1 MTNSRFGIDLSEVST
16 ERLIVPAGTYE
27 ARVAKAELR
36 SGVKDERNWA
46 MINVTYA
53 IRDPEVAKLLN
64 QDEPKV
70 FGTIGLSFDKDTEK
84 FSKNNP
90 DFGAL
95 MATLGLTNSGDIF
108 EEGTE
113 VAETQ
118 WEYNKI
124 YFTNVANTL
133 AGYDLLINVAHR
145 KAYNDPSRM
154 EAAVTKVAKLE
165 G

>member
-53 IRDPEVAKLLN
+53 IRDQEVAKILN

-108 EEGTE
+108 SSNLGP
-113 VAETQ
+113 VPQRLNA
-118 WEYNKI
+118 
-124 YFTNVANTL
+124 
-133 AGYDLLINVAHR
+133 R
-145 KAYNDPSRM
+145 
-154 EAAVTKVAKLE
+154 
-165 G
+165 

>member
-1 MTNSRFGIDLSEVST
+1 MTSRFSLDLTEITT
-16 ERLIVPAGTYE
+16 ERLICPAGTYE
-27 ARVAKAELR
+27 ARIAKAELR
-36 SGVKDERNWA
+36 SGTKDDRNWA
-46 MINVTYA
+46 MINITYA
-53 IRDPEVAKLLN
+53 IRDAEVSKFLN

-70 FGTIGLSFDKDTEK
+70 FGSVSLSFDKDTEK

-95 MATLGLTNSGDIF
+95 MATLDLTNSGSIF

-118 WEYNKI
+118 WEFNKI